1 MAWRS
6 GTIMDSRL
14 EFVRLAD
21 GGGISMAALCRRF
34 GISRETGY
42 LWLRRYRSDGVGGLT
57 NRSSRP
63 HHSPRQTPPAMEAK
77 ILRLRRQRPW
87 GGRKLARRLRDQG
100 VENVPAASTVSAVL
114 RRHGQLTPPPERAP
128 AATRRF
134 ERQAPNE
141 LWQMDFKGHFA
152 LHHGRC
158 HPLNVLDDHSRF
170 LLCLA
175 ACADETGETVQ
186 AWLTATFR
194 RYGLP
199 QGLLCDNGSPWGGS
213 GAAGF
218 TAIEVWL
225 LRLGVG
231 VHHGRIYH
239 PQTQGKA
246 ERLNRS
252 LLAEALAGGR
262 LADLSAC
269 QRRFDAFR
277 RIYNQERPHEALG
290 LEVPAQRYRAS
301 PRAFPERLAEP
312 RHQPG
317 DLPRRVHH
325 DGAVSLLGRRVKLS
339 QAFAG
344 YDVSFREGGTDGLW
358 RVFFNGFAIAGVDL
372 RAADGAAVV
381 RRVSDR
387 LEMALLD

>member
-21 GGGISMAALCRRF
+21 GGGSSMAALCRRF
-34 GISRETGY
+34 GISRQSGY
-42 LWLRRYRSDGVGGLT
+42 LWLRRYRGAGIAGVQD
-57 NRSSRP
+57 RSSRP
-63 HHSPRQTPPAMEAK
+63 HHCPRQMPAAMEAP
-77 ILRLRRQRPW
+77 ILQLRREHPW

-100 VENVPAASTVSAVL
+100 VESVPAPSTVTAVL
-114 RRHGQLTPPPERAP
+114 RRHGQLTPPPPRRP
-128 AATRRF
+128 AATSRF
-134 ERQAPNE
+134 ERETPNQ
-141 LWQMDFKGHFA
+141 LWQMDFKGGFA
-152 LHHGRC
+152 LHQGRC

-170 LLCLA
+170 LLCLG
-175 ACADETGETVQ
+175 ACANETGETVQ
-186 AWLTATFR
+186 AQLTATFR

-213 GAAGF
+213 GAEGF
-218 TAIEVWL
+218 TALEVWL

-239 PQTQGKA
+239 PQTQGKV

-252 LLAEALAGGR
+252 LLVEALAGGR
-262 LADLSAC
+262 LADLAAC
-269 QRRFDAFR
+269 QHRFDAFR
-277 RIYNQERPHEALG
+277 RVYNQERPHEALG
-290 LEVPAQRYRAS
+290 LDVPAQHYRAS

-312 RHQPG
+312 VHQPG
-317 DLPRRVHH
+317 DRLRRVYH
-325 DGAVSLLGRRVKLS
+325 DGAVGFLGRRVKLS

-344 YDVSFREGGTDGLW
+344 YDVGFRAGGADGLW

-372 RAADGAAVV
+372 RGPEKAAMV